1 MKSINEKFTINEY
14 LTREQLSRT
23 KIIKIP
29 EENKICLSIKNSPKE
44 NLSIEVYEQVLRI
57 ITVLLSFDLMFSITH
72 QYKNE
77 KKGIHHIDIT
87 YEDVNA

>member
-1 MKSINEKFTINEY
+1 MKNNRESINILDY
-14 LTREQLSRT
+14 LTEEQLSRT

-29 EENKICLSIKNSPKE
+29 DENKICLSIKNSPKE

-57 ITVLLSFDLMFSITH
+57 ITVLLSFNMMFSVSH

-87 YEDVNA
+87 YDDINS